1 MRAITLSNDGQ
12 TIAVSVITITTAIRT
27 AALARPRLSADMP
40 VTFWVPRPARCSIV
54 VRIGRELFLLAY
66 AGCNISAY
74 FNGNLVI
81 GIIAMQAAIM
91 IDNVLGYPSVR
102 KIF

>member
-1 MRAITLSNDGQ
+1 M
-12 TIAVSVITITTAIRT
+12 
-27 AALARPRLSADMP
+27 
-40 VTFWVPRPARCSIV
+40 